1 MLFSLTY
8 GSGMRRLT
16 VLGWRIASLLL
27 VLGLQVMVLASIL
40 AGPARGP
47 ALDLPEAPVVTV
59 ALIESAP
66 EPVLLPAEVVTG
78 LPKPVKTVK
87 PKPKPKKRTPPE
99 PRLTERE
106 TPASKVPLQAT
117 KEVQASLRPAAA
129 ATSHGQQAPVIPPD
143 VAAAYRNNP
152 APPYPQICR
161 DRGQQGKVVLLVRI
175 AADGRAVLV
184 KIATSSG
191 YQRLDTTAREAVSR
205 WKFVPAQQ
213 GGQPVAATVMV
224 PVVVHLDG

>member
-1 MLFSLTY
+1 MLFSLTV
-8 GSGMRRLT
+8 GSGMRRLK

-27 VLGLQVMVLASIL
+27 VLGLHVMVLAAIL

-47 ALDLPEAPVVTV
+47 ILDLPEAPVVTV

-66 EPVLLPAEVVTG
+66 EPVPLPSEVVTEPFKA
-78 LPKPVKTVK
+78 LR
-87 PKPKPKKRTPPE
+87 PKPKPKKKTPPE

-117 KEVQASLRPAAA
+117 EEVQASLRPATA

-175 AADGRAVLV
+175 AADGRAALV
-184 KIATSSG
+184 EIATSSG
-191 YQRLDTTAREAVSR
+191 YQRLDTTAREAVHR

-213 GGQPVAATVMV
+213 AGQPVAATVMV
-224 PVVVHLDG
+224 PVVFHLDG

>member
-1 MLFSLTY
+1 MH
-8 GSGMRRLT
+8 
-16 VLGWRIASLLL
+16 
-27 VLGLQVMVLASIL
+27 
-40 AGPARGP
+40 
-47 ALDLPEAPVVTV
+47 
-59 ALIESAP
+59 
-66 EPVLLPAEVVTG
+66 
-78 LPKPVKTVK
+78 KPVKTVK

-161 DRGQQGKVVLLVRI
+161 DWGQQGKVVLLVRI
-175 AADGRAVLV
+175 AADGRAALV
-184 KIATSSG
+184 EIATSSG

-224 PVVVHLDG
+224 PVVFHLDG

>member
-1 MLFSLTY
+1 
-8 GSGMRRLT
+8 MRRLK

-27 VLGLQVMVLASIL
+27 VLGLHVVVLAAIL

-59 ALIESAP
+59 ALIESGP
-66 EPVLLPAEVVTG
+66 EPVPVPSDEVVTEP
-78 LPKPVKTVK
+78 PKPFKALRL
-87 PKPKPKKRTPPE
+87 KPKPKKKIPPE

-106 TPASKVPLQAT
+106 VPAPKVPLQAT
-117 KEVQASLRPAAA
+117 EEVQASLRPATA

-161 DRGQQGKVVLLVRI
+161 DREQQGKVVLLVRI
-175 AADGRAVLV
+175 AADGRAALV
-184 KIATSSG
+184 EIATSSG
-191 YQRLDTTAREAVSR
+191 YQRLDTVAQEAVRR
-205 WKFVPAQQ
+205 WKFVPAHQA
-213 GGQPVAATVMV
+213 GEPVAATVRV
-224 PVVVHLDG
+224 PVVFHLDG

>member
-1 MLFSLTY
+1 MLFSLTA
-8 GSGMRRLT
+8 GSGMRRLK
-16 VLGWRIASLLL
+16 VLGWRVASLLL
-27 VLGLQVMVLASIL
+27 VLGVHVLVLATIL

-66 EPVLLPAEVVTG
+66 EPVPSPAEVVTG

-87 PKPKPKKRTPPE
+87 PKLKKKILPE
-99 PRLTERE
+99 PRLTESE
-106 TPASKVPLQAT
+106 VPAPKVPLQAT
-117 KEVQASLRPAAA
+117 EAVQASLRPATG

-161 DRGQQGKVVLLVRI
+161 DREQQGKVVLLVRI
-175 AADGRAVLV
+175 AADGRAALV
-184 KIATSSG
+184 EIATSSG
-191 YQRLDTTAREAVSR
+191 YQRLDAAAREAIRR

-213 GGQPVAATVMV
+213 AGQPVAATVMV
-224 PVVVHLDG
+224 PVVFHLDG